1 MTDPIPTLPP
11 PMPPLDWKRMLVFGA
26 VIAGL
31 GYAAATIAVPSW
43 RGKSPIVQTLIRR
56 SGQLCLVLEGEDRE
70 ACAEIA
76 SVASALA
83 RPKPAPGTSQSSAA
97 QGSGGANP

>member
-1 MTDPIPTLPP
+1 MTDPLPP
-11 PMPPLDWKRMLVFGA
+11 VPPLDWKRIVVFGV

-31 GYAAATIAVPSW
+31 GYAAATLAIPSW
-43 RGKSPIVQTLIRR
+43 RGKAPIVQTLIRR

-76 SVASALA
+76 SVASALS
-83 RPKPAPGTSQSSAA
+83 RPKPAPGTAQSSVAF
-97 QGSGGANP
+97 GSGGAQP